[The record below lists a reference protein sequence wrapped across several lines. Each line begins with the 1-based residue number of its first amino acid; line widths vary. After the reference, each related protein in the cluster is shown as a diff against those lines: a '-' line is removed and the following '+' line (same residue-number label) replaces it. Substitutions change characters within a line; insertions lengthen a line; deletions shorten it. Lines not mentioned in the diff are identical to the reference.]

1 MSILL
6 IVALTVFGRTMIRKI
21 QLLSALEH
29 TDRINHLKER
39 LKNMVILAIGQ
50 KRLVG
55 RARERSSGIMHA
67 LIFWGF
73 CVLLIRSLN
82 LYGQGFQEGFHLPFL
97 GDDYL
102 LGYLYI
108 ALKDIMEGIVLL
120 MIIWAIFRRSVL
132 KPKRLHDT
140 FEAYLVLGF
149 RISLDA
155 DIGGSGSLDFRIE
168 RGSQH
173 HHPGHYV
180 LASHHCAA
188 YIFKSSPFGET
199 FSCDH
204 RTSQCFFEKPGLSS

>member
-21 QLLSALEH
+21 QLLRALEP
-29 TDRINHLKER
+29 TDRINQLKER

-55 RARERSSGIMHA
+55 RAKERSSGIMHA

-73 CVLLIRSLN
+73 CVLLIRSLH

-97 GDDYL
+97 GSDYL
-102 LGYLYI
+102 LGYLYTG
-108 ALKDIMEGIVLL
+108 LKDIMEGIVLL

-140 FEAYLVLGF
+140 FEAYLVLALI
-149 RISLDA
+149 R
-155 DIGGSGSLDFRIE
+155 R
-168 RGSQH
+168 
-173 HHPGHYV
+173 
-180 LASHHCAA
+180 
-188 YIFKSSPFGET
+188 
-199 FSCDH
+199 
-204 RTSQCFFEKPGLSS
+204 RTLQFNSII